1 MQNYLS
7 ILQYVKLSFVQG
19 VDNIYTQHEPYITA
33 VLLDQLIK
41 GKLRDSQWPAC
52 PIPSVEPRY
61 TGYSLNKT
69 PNAT

>member
-1 MQNYLS
+1 M
-7 ILQYVKLSFVQG
+7 QG

-61 TGYSLNKT
+61 AHWTKFIMRLKEWIRKLNINT
-69 PNAT
+69 IHALV